1 MAQEQ
6 ERTFTA
12 LPRVD
17 DGVRRHAFLV
27 ALSGPQF
34 GEVFPLVR
42 GRPNEL
48 GRLEGLEVALR
59 DDGVSRRHARIT
71 VDDRGALLED
81 LGSQNGTWVDGGR
94 VATARLVDGSRLTVG
109 AQTTL
114 KFVHADELEARYQR
128 RMAEGALHDPLTG
141 LHNRRHLQDRLLG
154 ELSAAQRHGR
164 PIAVL
169 VADIDHFKR
178 VNDAHGHLVGDEA
191 LKLAALALRGALRKE
206 DVLARFGGEEFVVV
220 ARETGLAG
228 ARVLGERLRRAV
240 ENSRSTVGEVELRL
254 TVSVGVAAAER
265 LPPGPGAETDRAL
278 LELADRALYLAKE
291 AGRNRVGALALD
303 S

>member
-1 MAQEQ
+1 VHEH

-17 DGVRRHAFLV
+17 DGVRRHGFLV
-27 ALSGPQF
+27 TLSGPQF
-34 GEVFPLVR
+34 GEVFPLVL

-48 GRLEGLEVALR
+48 GRLEGLEVTLR
-59 DDGVSRRHARIT
+59 DDGVSRRHARVT

-81 LGSQNGTWVDGGR
+81 LGSQNGTWVDGER
-94 VATARLVDGSRLTVG
+94 VTSARLVDGSRLVVG

-114 KFVHADELEARYQR
+114 RFVHADELEARYQR

-141 LHNRRHLQDRLLG
+141 LHNRRNLQDRLLG

-169 VADIDHFKR
+169 VADVDHFKQ
-178 VNDAHGHLVGDEA
+178 VNDGHGHLVGDEA

-240 ENSRSTVGEVELRL
+240 ENSRSTVGEVELHL

-265 LPPGPGAETDRAL
+265 LPAGPGAETAHAL
-278 LELADRALYLAKE
+278 LDLADRALYLAKE
-291 AGRNRVGALALD
+291 AGRNRVAALPLTL
-303 S
+303 